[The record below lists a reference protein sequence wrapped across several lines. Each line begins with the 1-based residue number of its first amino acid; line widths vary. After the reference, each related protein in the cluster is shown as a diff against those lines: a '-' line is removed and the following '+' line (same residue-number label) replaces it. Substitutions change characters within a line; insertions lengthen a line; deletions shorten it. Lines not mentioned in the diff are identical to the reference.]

1 MRTNIEIDDELM
13 TRAMELSGLRTKR
26 AVVEAALRDMV
37 EWRSRQKL
45 RELFGKFPWQGDLD
59 QMRGRPKRAPE

>member
-1 MRTNIEIDDELM
+1 MIGSVSYTTRLAVRTNIEIDDELM

-26 AVVEAALRDMV
+26 AVVEAALRDMI

-45 RELFGKFPWQGDLD
+45 RESFG
-59 QMRGRPKRAPE
+59 